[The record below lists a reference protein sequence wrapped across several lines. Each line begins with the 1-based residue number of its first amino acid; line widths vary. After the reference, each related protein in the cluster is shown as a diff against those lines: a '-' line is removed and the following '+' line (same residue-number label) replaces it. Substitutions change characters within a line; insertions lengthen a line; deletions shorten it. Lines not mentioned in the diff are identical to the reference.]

1 MRVETP
7 AYVLR
12 RVRWSETSLILT
24 MYSLDYGRISGIVK
38 GALRQPKGGNK
49 FLGTL
54 ESFILSNFQL
64 LRREGRELDTI
75 TDVTVLAHNFPLR
88 TYPHAFAAAG
98 LFTDWL
104 LVMVDFGNE
113 PSRPVF
119 FLIEEVFNLL
129 MNDTPVWPVLCGAIV
144 KLLFYSGHGFST
156 DTCSICLKEIE
167 KEEEIKWSHQSG
179 GVVCSNCSSAGVSI
193 KKGIVSFLSG
203 ACELKLEK
211 LARIKLWQGG
221 YIQCYELLKEYAQ
234 VHFERRLKLR
244 SENVMKEILN
254 AGQSR

>member
-1 MRVETP
+1 MRVATP
-7 AYVLR
+7 AYILR
-12 RVRWSETSLILT
+12 RIRWSETSLILT

-38 GALRQPKGGNK
+38 GALRQPKSGNK

-54 ESFILSNFQL
+54 ELFNLSNFQL

-75 TDVTVLAHNFPLR
+75 TDVNVLSHNFPLR
-88 TYPHAFAAAG
+88 TSPEAFSAAG

-119 FLIEEVFNLL
+119 FLIEEVFRLL
-129 MNDTPVWPVLCGAIV
+129 MNDAPVWPVICGAIV
-144 KLLFYSGHGFST
+144 KLLFLSGHGFST
-156 DTCSICLKEIE
+156 DTCSICL
-167 KEEEIKWSHQSG
+167 EEIKDEKKLNWSHLAG
-179 GVVCSNCSSAGVSI
+179 GVVCANCSSTGTPI
-193 KKGIVSFLSG
+193 KRGIVSFLSG
-203 ACELKLEK
+203 ANELELEK
-211 LARIKLWQGG
+211 LARVKLWQGG

-234 VHFERRLKLR
+234 VHLERRLKLK

-254 AGQSR
+254 AGQPR